1 MGKMAHISTLIRGSV
16 VVLLASYLAGCS
28 YLPSPSLPWSEPA
41 LESNPTAEALLELG
55 KKDIEN
61 KKYVRAIGKFEKIR
75 DEFPFS
81 SQTVDAELQIAEA
94 HYLNKQYAEAA
105 LEFKDFMELHPT
117 NENIPFV
124 IYRLGM
130 VNFDQFTTID
140 RDQKNLEIA
149 KGYFKTV
156 IKDHANSP
164 YAAQARENLAK
175 CREYLAEREFYV
187 ASFYL
192 KEEKY
197 PAARDRL
204 ENILRFYRDTPTA
217 VRALYQLGATF
228 QLEKNSVKAS
238 LAYEALIQHYPDSP
252 LVKKARI
259 QLSQL
264 DKEHPDP
271 LAMLLMDGGRPVFI
285 PPPEIGEQKG
295 NKQVARVA
303 KTEVVE
309 EEGGVEKGFFR
320 TIADTVNPFSSSDD
334 ETDKNKADGK
344 KENGKEED
352 GFFSGLWPFG
362 ADKKEKGKILEQDN
376 GQLVNSVDESLKEQG
391 VLKTKYSESGKQN
404 PQAKGQNPKSEIENL
419 DIRAPAPNLPQVT
432 LESPSADPKKVL
444 ADIDKGL
451 DKGGKEL
458 ADLPPPPEASSKLF
472 VSRPSAPKKK
482 QVNDQNGRTI
492 SPTTTGLLGSID
504 EGLKAKGIEAPQPEP
519 IPTVQ
524 PKDDRE
530 KVQPATRQEKQ
541 NKIELTPRVSEENTP
556 LFDAG
561 DFQAKGRLKEE
572 EEKTVKPTP
581 DKPADSPEG
590 LPASLVKGPPPLP
603 SEEKPAET
611 TSADKKSGD
620 KEIGALDQVTEDLKS
635 LSDFFNPFGW

>member
-1 MGKMAHISTLIRGSV
+1 
-16 VVLLASYLAGCS
+16 
-28 YLPSPSLPWSEPA
+28 
-41 LESNPTAEALLELG
+41 
-55 KKDIEN
+55 
-61 KKYVRAIGKFEKIR
+61 
-75 DEFPFS
+75 
-81 SQTVDAELQIAEA
+81 
-94 HYLNKQYAEAA
+94 
-105 LEFKDFMELHPT
+105 
-117 NENIPFV
+117 
-124 IYRLGM
+124 
-130 VNFDQFTTID
+130 
-140 RDQKNLEIA
+140 
-149 KGYFKTV
+149 
-156 IKDHANSP
+156 
-164 YAAQARENLAK
+164 
-175 CREYLAEREFYV
+175 
-187 ASFYL
+187 
-192 KEEKY
+192 
-197 PAARDRL
+197 
-204 ENILRFYRDTPTA
+204 
-217 VRALYQLGATF
+217 
-228 QLEKNSVKAS
+228 
-238 LAYEALIQHYPDSP
+238 LIQHYPDSP

-271 LAMLLMDGGRPVFI
+271 LAMLLMDDGRPVFI

-320 TIADTVNPFSSSDD
+320 TIADTVNPFSSSDEKD
-334 ETDKNKADGK
+334 EADKKKEDGK
-344 KENGKEED
+344 EVNSKEKD
-352 GFFSGLWPFG
+352 GFFSGLWPF
-362 ADKKEKGKILEQDN
+362 AKDKKEKGKILEQDN

-391 VLKTKYSESGKQN
+391 VLKTKYSDSGKQN
-404 PQAKGQNPKSEIENL
+404 PQAKGQNPKSEIKNL

-451 DKGGKEL
+451 DKGSKEL

-482 QVNDQNGRTI
+482 QANDQNGRTI

-504 EGLKAKGIEAPQPEP
+504 TGLKAKGIEAPKADENARTLGGLEASQPSS
-519 IPTVQ
+519 IPASQ
-524 PKDDRE
+524 PYVE
-530 KVQPATRQEKQ
+530 E
-541 NKIELTPRVSEENTP
+541 KIELTPRVGEENTP

-572 EEKTVKPTP
+572 EEKKVKPTP

-611 TSADKKSGD
+611 TSADKMSGD
-620 KEIGALDQVTEDLKS
+620 KEKGALDQVTEDLKS
-635 LSDFFNPFGW
+635 LSDIFNPFGW

>member
-1 MGKMAHISTLIRGSV
+1 MTGDRFL
-16 VVLLASYLAGCS
+16 
-28 YLPSPSLPWSEPA
+28 SLPQKSV
-41 LESNPTAEALLELG
+41 S
-55 KKDIEN
+55 KKETN
-61 KKYVRAIGKFEKIR
+61 KWPGWR
-75 DEFPFS
+75 
-81 SQTVDAELQIAEA
+81 
-94 HYLNKQYAEAA
+94 KQ
-105 LEFKDFMELHPT
+105 
-117 NENIPFV
+117 
-124 IYRLGM
+124 R
-130 VNFDQFTTID
+130 
-140 RDQKNLEIA
+140 
-149 KGYFKTV
+149 
-156 IKDHANSP
+156 S
-164 YAAQARENLAK
+164 
-175 CREYLAEREFYV
+175 
-187 ASFYL
+187 
-192 KEEKY
+192 
-197 PAARDRL
+197 
-204 ENILRFYRDTPTA
+204 LRR
-217 VRALYQLGATF
+217 R
-228 QLEKNSVKAS
+228 
-238 LAYEALIQHYPDSP
+238 
-252 LVKKARI
+252 
-259 QLSQL
+259 
-264 DKEHPDP
+264 
-271 LAMLLMDGGRPVFI
+271 
-285 PPPEIGEQKG
+285 
-295 NKQVARVA
+295 
-303 KTEVVE
+303 
-309 EEGGVEKGFFR
+309 GGVEKGFFR

-404 PQAKGQNPKSEIENL
+404 PQGKGQNSKSEIENL

-482 QVNDQNGRTI
+482 QANDQNGRTI

-504 EGLKAKGIEAPQPEP
+504 EGLKAKGIEAPKADENARTLGGLEASQPSS
-519 IPTVQ
+519 IPASQ
-524 PKDDRE
+524 PYVE
-530 KVQPATRQEKQ
+530 E
-541 NKIELTPRVSEENTP
+541 KIELTPRVSEENTP

-572 EEKTVKPTP
+572 EKKVKPTP

-590 LPASLVKGPPPLP
+590 LPASLVKGPPPFP

-620 KEIGALDQVTEDLKS
+620 KEKGALDQVTEDLKS
-635 LSDFFNPFGW
+635 LSDIFNPFGW